1 MINDYS
7 ALRVICVFSLLLK
20 YAWNVKFVK
29 YSPTPR
35 TQMPFS
41 VARAFSCNC
50 ITWNRYHP
58 QLPGIVE
65 NIEWS
70 GRYRKRERWKRGG
83 DGGGGAIGDSLHT
96 NNCVCMCERCNASWY
111 DKVLYIDFTVNTKRD
126 SIFNAH
132 ILNVERVQWESA
144 ILKAHAIRVQ
154 YFQETHIFHGAVFF

>member
-1 MINDYS
+1 MFDCILALTIQKMVNNYS

-29 YSPTPR
+29 YSPIPR

-96 NNCVCMCERCNASWY
+96 NNCVCVCVRDVMLRDMIKY
-111 DKVLYIDFTVNTKRD
+111 YISTSR
-126 SIFNAH
+126 SIQSGTRYLMH
-132 ILNVERVQWESA
+132 TS
-144 ILKAHAIRVQ
+144 
-154 YFQETHIFHGAVFF
+154 